1 MISERQVTPNVNAS
15 PKPSS
20 IWSRI
25 MHVLAAALGIYV
37 FGTAYLFL
45 AQENL
50 IFSPQNISI
59 ERLESVKEEFPEAEE
74 LTLQVPD
81 EVKIHGW
88 LIKNSETSVSPAI
101 IYFGGNA
108 EEVSWMIPE
117 LKKFKGRSFAVFNYR
132 GYGLSQGT
140 PGEKEIF
147 EDSLIIYDYV
157 SSRKDVRKDNISTV
171 GRSMGSA
178 VSVYL
183 AENKPIKKT
192 LLVSPPDSVKNIA
205 KDVFPYVA
213 ISLILKHPFDSLS
226 RAPGIK
232 TPALFVIAEKDTII
246 TPEHSLRLALEWGG
260 EKDVFIIEGKDHNDV
275 SIDDY
280 LERGLEFL

>member
-1 MISERQVTPNVNAS
+1 
-15 PKPSS
+15 
-20 IWSRI
+20 
-25 MHVLAAALGIYV
+25 MHVLAVALGIYV
-37 FGTAYLFL
+37 FGSAYLFL

-50 IFSPQNISI
+50 IFSPQHISV
-59 ERLESVKEEFPEAEE
+59 ERLESIKKEFPEAEE
-74 LTLQVPD
+74 LSLTSSD
-81 EVKIHGW
+81 GIKIHGW
-88 LIKNSETSVSPAI
+88 FVKNSEDSVSPAI

-117 LKKFKGRSFAVFNYR
+117 LKKFKGRSFALFNYR

-157 SSRKDVRKDNISTV
+157 SSKKDVRKDNISTV

-183 AENKPIKKT
+183 AENRPIKKT
-192 LLVSPPDSVKNIA
+192 LLVSPPDSIENIA
-205 KDVFPYVA
+205 KDLFPYIAVGV
-213 ISLILKHPFDSLS
+213 ILKHPFDSLS

-232 TPALFVIAEKDTII
+232 TPALFVIAEKDTIVK
-246 TPEHSLRLALEWGG
+246 PEHSLRLALAWGG
-260 EKDVFIIEGKDHNDV
+260 EKDVVIIEGKDHNDV
-275 SIDDY
+275 TVDDY
-280 LERGLEFL
+280 LTRGMEFLEEE

>member
-1 MISERQVTPNVNAS
+1 MPNAS

-25 MHVLAAALGIYV
+25 MHVLAVALGIYV
-37 FGTAYLFL
+37 FGSAYLFL

-50 IFSPQNISI
+50 IFSPQHISV
-59 ERLESVKEEFPEAEE
+59 ERLESIKKEFPEAEE
-74 LTLQVPD
+74 LSLTSSD
-81 EVKIHGW
+81 GIKIHGW
-88 LIKNSETSVSPAI
+88 FVKNSEDSVSPAI

-117 LKKFKGRSFAVFNYR
+117 LKKFKGRSFALFNYR

-157 SSRKDVRKDNISTV
+157 SSKKDVRKDNISTV

-192 LLVSPPDSVKNIA
+192 LLVSPPDSIENIA
-205 KDVFPYVA
+205 KDLFPYVA
-213 ISLILKHPFDSLS
+213 VGVILKHPFDSLS

-232 TPALFVIAEKDTII
+232 TPALFVIAEKDTVVK
-246 TPEHSLRLALEWGG
+246 PEHSLRLALAWGG
-260 EKDVFIIEGKDHNDV
+260 EKDVAIIEGKDHNDV
-275 SIDDY
+275 MVDDY
-280 LERGLEFL
+280 LERGMEFLGEE